1 MKGQATRGNRVEFG
15 DYGLQAMEPGWI
27 TAAQIEAVRVG
38 VMHYL
43 AREGKLWIRI
53 FPHKSV
59 TATPEETRMG
69 TGKGEPE
76 YWAAVVRPGLVMF
89 ELGGM
94 GEEVARQAFLRGAH
108 KLPIRVRLVTRR
120 RV

>member
-1 MKGQATRGNRVEFG
+1 MKGQATRCNRVEFG
-15 DYGLQAMEPGWI
+15 DFGLQALAPAWI
-27 TAAQIEAVRVG
+27 SAAQIEAVRVG

-59 TATPEETRMG
+59 TAKPEETRMG

-76 YWAAVVRPGLVMF
+76 YWAAVVRPGTVMF
-89 ELGGM
+89 ELGGVN
-94 GEEVARQAFLRGAH
+94 EDQARQAFLRATH
-108 KLPIRVRLVTRR
+108 KLPIRVRMVTRR
-120 RV
+120 HV